1 MTPETQALLEAA
13 LALPE
18 DQRALLTE
26 RLLETLDEEGE
37 EMPPEEELEDE
48 LEELTE
54 EELLAELDRRRAE
67 IEEGKVKPIPWSEI
81 WLEE

>member
-1 MTPETQALLEAA
+1 MTPQTQALLEAA

-18 DQRALLTE
+18 DQRALLAE
-26 RLLETLDEEGE
+26 RLLETLDEERE
-37 EMPPEEELEDE
+37 EM
-48 LEELTE
+48 TE

-67 IEEGKVKPIPWSEI
+67 MEDGTDPGIPASAL